1 MDGLLKA
8 VDNLYGFVVEA
19 LRLGDIDKIRKELL
33 RDMSLQTIQCAYF
46 IRDQAQVKNFCEK
59 ISFSVPP

>member
-46 IRDQAQVKNFCEK
+46 IRDQAQVQSFCEG
-59 ISFSVPP
+59 IPY